1 MPPKTRKME
10 NETKLPAETPSIP
23 PNHRSGFIAVVGR
36 PNVGKS
42 TLTNRL
48 LGQKIAAVSPRPQT
62 TQRNQLSIITT
73 DDAQLILIDTPG
85 IHRAKSKLGEM
96 MNEAARGTFTDADWI
111 LWIVDASEEPT
122 PDDLSIAET
131 IKKLNLAERAVVAL
145 NKVDRLRGKKREN
158 PAAAFQDILPAATF
172 VEISAQT
179 GHGCSELLK
188 TLTERLPEGPRYY
201 DPDQIT
207 DMYER
212 EIARDLIREALLNN
226 LDDEIPHSIAVR
238 LDEFTDRSP
247 TQSYIQATLL
257 LDREAHKSIVIGKN
271 GTMLKKIGSDA
282 RIEIEKMIDRKV
294 FLELKVKVMKNWRN
308 NAAVLKTLGYTLER
322 GK

>member
-1 MPPKTRKME
+1 
-10 NETKLPAETPSIP
+10 
-23 PNHRSGFIAVVGR
+23 
-36 PNVGKS
+36 
-42 TLTNRL
+42 
-48 LGQKIAAVSPRPQT
+48 
-62 TQRNQLSIITT
+62 
-73 DDAQLILIDTPG
+73 
-85 IHRAKSKLGEM
+85 

-188 TLTERLPEGPRYY
+188 TLVERLPEGPRYY

-226 LDDEIPHSIAVR
+226 LDDEIPHSIAIR

-282 RIEIEKMIDRKV
+282 RVEIEKMIDRKV

-308 NAAVLKTLGYTLER
+308 NAAVLKTLGYSSDR

>member
-1 MPPKTRKME
+1 ME
-10 NETKLPAETPSIP
+10 NESKPAAENHSAPKT
-23 PNHRSGFIAVVGR
+23 HRSGFIAVVGR

-96 MNEAARGTFTDADWI
+96 MNDAARGTFTDADWI
-111 LWIVDASEEPT
+111 LWIVDASDRPT
-122 PDDLSIAET
+122 PDDEAIAET
-131 IKKLNLAERAVVAL
+131 FKKLNLSERVVVAL
-145 NKVDRLRGKKREN
+145 NKVDLLRGKKREHVG
-158 PAAAFQDILPAATF
+158 AAFRTALPGAVFA
-172 VEISAQT
+172 EISAQT
-179 GHGCSELLK
+179 GLGCSELLK
-188 TLTERLPEGPRYY
+188 TLIERLPEGPRFY

-226 LDDEIPHSIAVR
+226 LDDEIPHAIAVR
-238 LDEFTDRSP
+238 LDEFIDRSP

-271 GTMLKKIGSDA
+271 GSMLKKIGSDA
-282 RIEIEKMIDRKV
+282 RVEIEKMTERKV
-294 FLELKVKVMKNWRN
+294 YLELKVKVAKNWRN
-308 NAAVLKTLGYTLER
+308 NAALLKTLGFNTER
-322 GK
+322 GGNR

>member
-1 MPPKTRKME
+1 ME
-10 NETKLPAETPSIP
+10 NESKPAAEKHSAPKT
-23 PNHRSGFIAVVGR
+23 HRSGFIAVVGR

-73 DDAQLILIDTPG
+73 DAAQLILIDTPG

-96 MNEAARGTFTDADWI
+96 MNDAARGTFTDADWI
-111 LWIVDASEEPT
+111 LWIVDASDQPT
-122 PDDLSIAET
+122 PDDKAIAET
-131 IKKLNLAERAVVAL
+131 FKKLNLSERVVVAL
-145 NKVDRLRGKKREN
+145 NKVDLLRGKKREN
-158 PAAAFQDILPAATF
+158 VGAAFRAALPGAVF

-179 GHGCSELLK
+179 GLGCSELLK
-188 TLTERLPEGPRYY
+188 ALIERLPEGPRFY
-201 DPDQIT
+201 DPDQVT
-207 DMYER
+207 NMYER

-238 LDEFTDRSP
+238 LDEFADRSP

-271 GTMLKKIGSDA
+271 GSMLKKIGSDA
-282 RIEIEKMIDRKV
+282 RVEIEKMTERKV
-294 FLELKVKVMKNWRN
+294 YLELKVKVAKNWRN
-308 NAAVLKTLGYTLER
+308 NPAMLKTLGFYTER
-322 GK
+322 GGDR